1 MTDAKSERERHMA
14 AWGAYFAGA
23 THLTDFEKSMK
34 LEMLEDMSLIAL
46 RQRSANMGFDV
57 DV

>member
-14 AWGAYFAGA
+14 AWGTYFAGA

-34 LEMLEDMSLIAL
+34 LEMLEDMSLVGL
-46 RQRSANMGFDV
+46 RKESKWMGFDV
-57 DV
+57 HV